1 MPNFV
6 VTSLPAYVQEN
17 KDMLL
22 KNFAL
27 VGDGTRSRI
36 SVQTGV
42 KSSAYINFI
51 EVDPT
56 LQDGTGCGFTSQ
68 GEVELT
74 QRKIETA
81 AIKVNLEICPKTLRG
96 KYAEYLI
103 RMNATEDS
111 LPFEQY
117 LMDGLINNL
126 NKKTEVLMWQ
136 GDTSKT
142 GDANLKWINGFL
154 KIAETETD
162 VVDVTI
168 EGTSVYDDIMKVYV
182 ALPDEVIERGGE
194 IYVSPANYRKF
205 LQEMVAK
212 NYFHYASAVEAA
224 PEEFYFP
231 GTNVKV
237 VSTYGLTGVN
247 DAIVGTF
254 AKNLFYGCD
263 MEGDEEDIKVW
274 FSDDDDLYKIKV
286 LWNMGVQIAFP
297 DMVVLGKT
305 A

>member
-1 MPNFV
+1 
-6 VTSLPAYVQEN
+6 
-17 KDMLL
+17 MLL

-27 VGDGTRSRI
+27 VGGGTRSRI
-36 SVQTGV
+36 SVQTGI
-42 KSSAYINFI
+42 KSSANINFI

-68 GEVELT
+68 GEVELS

-117 LMDGLINNL
+117 IMDGLINNL

-168 EGTSVYDDIMKVYV
+168 TGTSVYDDIMKVYV

-212 NYFHYASAVEAA
+212 NYFHYASAIEAA

-247 DAIVGTF
+247 DTIVGTF
-254 AKNLFYGCD
+254 AKNFFYGCD

>member
-1 MPNFV
+1 
-6 VTSLPAYVQEN
+6 
-17 KDMLL
+17 MLL

-27 VGDGTRSRI
+27 VGGGTRSRI
-36 SVQTGV
+36 SVQTGI
-42 KSSAYINFI
+42 KSSAFINFI
-51 EVDPT
+51 EVDPI
-56 LQDGTGCGFTSQ
+56 LQDGTGCGFSSQ

-74 QRKIETA
+74 QRKIDTA

-117 LMDGLINNL
+117 IMDGLINNL

-136 GDTSKT
+136 GDKNNTS
-142 GDANLKWINGFL
+142 DANLKWVNGFL
-154 KIAETETD
+154 KIASSEDD
-162 VVDVTI
+162 VKEVAIT
-168 EGTSVYDDIMKVYV
+168 GANVYDDIMAVYV
-182 ALPDEVIERGGE
+182 ALPVEVIERGGE

-224 PEEFYFP
+224 PEEFFFP

-247 DAIVGTF
+247 GAIVGTF

-274 FSDDDDLYKIKV
+274 FSDDDDLYKVKV

-297 DMVVLGKT
+297 NMVVLGKT

>member
-6 VTSLPAYVQEN
+6 VTSLPTYVQEN

-27 VGDGTRSRI
+27 VGGGTRSRI
-36 SVQTGV
+36 SVQTGI
-42 KSSAYINFI
+42 KSSAYLNYT

-117 LMDGLINNL
+117 IMDGLINNL

-136 GDTSKT
+136 GDTTKT

-154 KIAETETD
+154 KIAGAETG
-162 VVDVTI
+162 VIDVTI
-168 EGTSVYDDIMKVYV
+168 EGKSVYDDIMKVYME
-182 ALPDEVIERGGE
+182 LPDAVIERGGE

-205 LQEMVAK
+205 LQEMVSK

-247 DAIVGTF
+247 NVIVGTF

-274 FSDDDDLYKIKV
+274 FSDDDDLYKIKA